1 MTTDAQ
7 KRARNNY
14 NTRKL
19 TNKTVSFN
27 KNTES
32 DLLRWLEN
40 KPFGPYVKKLIKE
53 DMEKQA
59 K

>member
-40 KPFGPYVKKLIKE
+40 KSFGPYVKKLIKE